1 MKLYKK
7 PIKMDTRNIYVHWL
21 VEKPK
26 PSNSFFTATLK
37 VLAISYIVKQL
48 VDVGFYIHE
57 KLKSKNGTNE
67 NNSQNTN

>member
-1 MKLYKK
+1 MESK
-7 PIKMDTRNIYVHWL
+7 NIYVHFMT
-21 VEKPK
+21 EPPK
-26 PSNSFFTATLK
+26 RNNILITSLK

-57 KLKSKNGTNE
+57 KLKSENGTNE